1 MADQL
6 LSDARVLVVEDEM
19 LIMMQIED
27 MLADLGCTQIT
38 LASNV
43 AQALAAIGSQAF
55 DLATLDLNLG
65 GMPSDEV
72 ALALT
77 DRFVP
82 FAYST
87 SYGGDAIDEGH
98 RQHPLL
104 NKPFSSAQFSAVM
117 AKLLTPT
124 ASIQA
129 LSTA

>member
-38 LASNV
+38 HASSV
-43 AQALAAIGSQAF
+43 AQALSAIGCQVF

-65 GMPSDEV
+65 GNRSDEV
-72 ALALT
+72 AVALT
-77 DRFVP
+77 DQHVP

-87 SYGGDAIDEGH
+87 GYGASAIDDDH
-98 RQHPLL
+98 RLHPLL

-124 ASIQA
+124 ASNQA
-129 LSTA
+129 LSTS

>member
-6 LSDARVLVVEDEM
+6 LSDSRVLVVEDEM

-27 MLADLGCTQIT
+27 MLADLGCTHIT
-38 LASNV
+38 RASNV
-43 AQALAAIGSQAF
+43 AQALSAIGSQIF

-65 GMPSDEV
+65 GTRSDEV
-72 ALALT
+72 ADALT
-77 DRFVP
+77 DHLVP

-87 SYGGDAIDEGH
+87 GYAGSAIDAGH
-98 RQHPLL
+98 RLHPLL

-124 ASIQA
+124 ASDPA
-129 LSTA
+129 